1 MSNATL
7 TPLDRRILNCIQLGF
22 PLSRHPYTALA
33 ETVACT
39 PEEAHARVS
48 YLRQIGIV
56 RRIGGSFAARSLGY
70 ISTLVATR
78 VDPSRIEAVAARA
91 SSFPE
96 VTHNYERE
104 DDYNLWFTV
113 IAADRERLQAILQ
126 SVRDVAGVYALHDL
140 PVRRMFKIKVDFTF
154 GAEKDSDKARP
165 PALSQSAGPPT
176 RLVPDAT
183 DRRIIARACGDIGE
197 SRTPFRNLAA
207 QVDVA
212 EAEVLARLES
222 YRASG
227 AMRRFGAV
235 LRHRAAGFAGNGMS
249 VWRVPP
255 DDVVRVGEALAACPE
270 ISHCYER
277 PRLKD
282 WPYNVFGM
290 IHGKDRTACLSI
302 VDRIAGEIGI
312 PDYRVLFSNREFKKT
327 SMVYFPEALQDL
339 PSGEPDPSCRRE
351 RVVPP

>member
-1 MSNATL
+1 MGRDMSNATL
-7 TPLDRRILNCIQLGF
+7 TPLDRRILNCIQLDF
-22 PLSRHPYTALA
+22 PLSRHPYAALA

-48 YLRQIGIV
+48 HLRQTGIV
-56 RRIGGSFAARSLGY
+56 RRIGGSFAARPLGY

-78 VDPSRIEAVAARA
+78 VDPGRIEAVAARA

-104 DDYNLWFTV
+104 HDYNLWFTV
-113 IAADRERLQAILQ
+113 IAADRERLQAILR

-140 PVRRMFKIKVDFTF
+140 PVRRMFKIKVEFTF
-154 GAEKDSDKARP
+154 GADRDSGKTRP
-165 PALSQSAGPPT
+165 PVQPQSEGHPT
-176 RLVPDAT
+176 RLEPDAT

-197 SRTPFRNLAA
+197 SRAPFRDLAA
-207 QVDVA
+207 QV
-212 EAEVLARLES
+212 EATETEVLARLES

-235 LRHRAAGFAGNGMS
+235 LRHRAAGFDGNGMS
-249 VWRVPP
+249 VWKVPAE
-255 DDVVRVGEALAACPE
+255 DVVRVGEALAACPE

-277 PRLKD
+277 PQLRD

-290 IHGKDRTACLSI
+290 IHGRDRPACLSI

-327 SMVYFPEALQDL
+327 SMIYFPEALSEL
-339 PSGEPDPSCRRE
+339 AGG
-351 RVVPP
+351 